1 MKDCTECG
9 NPIDDAKMVCP
20 FCNSRQAGSLGR
32 SSKRKTCTTINLEQG
47 LPSAEDAVRKV
58 EREIGFSRGK
68 VNVLR
73 IIHGWGSGGTG
84 GKIKQQVHNRL
95 ETMLR
100 QSKIKSFTPGEH
112 YSDRTNA
119 GRDLLRR
126 YPDLKKNL
134 RSDSGNLGISFV
146 EI

>member
-1 MKDCTECG
+1 MKDCSECG
-9 NPIDDAKMVCP
+9 NPIDDAKTVCP
-20 FCNSRQAGSLGR
+20 FCSSHQTGGLSRSA
-32 SSKRKTCTTINLEQG
+32 KRKTCATINLKQD
-47 LPSAEDAVRKV
+47 LPSAEVAVRNV
-58 EREIGFSRGK
+58 EREISCARGK
-68 VNVLR
+68 VSVLR

-84 GKIKQQVHNRL
+84 GKIKHQVHHRL

-119 GRDLLRR
+119 GRELLRR
-126 YPDLKKNL
+126 YPDLKKTL
-134 RSDSGNLGISFV
+134 RSDSENLGISFV

>member
-20 FCNSRQAGSLGR
+20 FCDSHQTGGL
-32 SSKRKTCTTINLEQG
+32 SSSAKRKTCTTVNLKQD

-58 EREIGFSRGK
+58 EREIGSARGSVK
-68 VNVLR
+68 VLR

-84 GKIKQQVHNRL
+84 GKIKHQVHSRL

-100 QSKIKSFTPGEH
+100 QSKIQSFTPGEH

-119 GRDLLRR
+119 GRDLLRKF
-126 YPDLKKNL
+126 PDLKKTL
-134 RSDSGNLGISFV
+134 RSDSENPGISFI